1 METYQTPHL
10 EELEH
15 MKNVLIN
22 YWGEKIKYQNK
33 NYILLYIG
41 KTCIMK
47 ADKTHVYSGYCE
59 LKDDEG
65 NIIKVSIKEVYD
77 IVLKM
82 S

>member
-33 NYILLYIG
+33 IYTLLYIG
-41 KTCIMK
+41 KT
-47 ADKTHVYSGYCE
+47 H
-59 LKDDEG
+59 
-65 NIIKVSIKEVYD
+65 IIKS
-77 IVLKM
+77 
-82 S
+82 